1 MNLARTSTPRRAPVK
16 DPAGHT
22 LANLKAFAKRP
33 TTRGVTANRCRQCR
47 APILT
52 GVDADECGW
61 HRAVDWTPLD
71 QTGELLALLAGRPTF
86 ALTLQPAGNP
96 KLARRTAIDI
106 KRGPGVALH
115 DIVPEHRCHATLPT
129 IDTQL
134 NPIVRR
140 PRHGDPPPF

>member
-22 LANLKAFAKRP
+22 LATLKTLVKRA
-33 TTRGVTANRCRQCR
+33 TTRGVTANRCRRCH

-71 QTGELLALLAGRPTF
+71 QNGELLALLAGRPTF
-86 ALTLQPAGNP
+86 TITLQPAGNP
-96 KLARRTAIDI
+96 KLTKRTAIAI

-129 IDTQL
+129 TPSQL
-134 NPIVRR
+134 TTKPATRR
-140 PRHGDPPPF
+140 NDPPPF

>member
-22 LANLKAFAKRP
+22 LANLKTLAKRP
-33 TTRGVTANRCRQCR
+33 TTRGVSANRCRRCH

-86 ALTLQPAGNP
+86 TLALQPAGNP
-96 KLARRTAIDI
+96 KLTIRTAIAI
-106 KRGPGVALH
+106 KRGPGVAVH
-115 DIVPEHRCHATLPT
+115 DIVPEHRCHATMPT
-129 IDTQL
+129 IDTKL
-134 NPIVRR
+134 NPNVSR
-140 PRHGDPPPF
+140 PRRGDPPPF

>member
-1 MNLARTSTPRRAPVK
+1 
-16 DPAGHT
+16 
-22 LANLKAFAKRP
+22 
-33 TTRGVTANRCRQCR
+33 
-47 APILT
+47 
-52 GVDADECGW
+52 
-61 HRAVDWTPLD
+61 
-71 QTGELLALLAGRPTF
+71 ALLAGRPTF
-86 ALTLQPAGNP
+86 ALTLQKAGNP

-140 PRHGDPPPF
+140 PRRNDPPPF